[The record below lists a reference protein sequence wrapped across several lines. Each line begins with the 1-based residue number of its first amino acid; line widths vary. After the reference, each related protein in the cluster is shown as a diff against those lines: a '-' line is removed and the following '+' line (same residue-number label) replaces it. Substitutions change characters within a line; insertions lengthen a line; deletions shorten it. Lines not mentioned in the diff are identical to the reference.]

1 MSGLLRVADGLD
13 RGHTAIVET
22 VSAEI
27 CPTLITIKAA
37 PRYAEADLS
46 LECWGGNQKADVLAK
61 VMGREVVVEPAT
73 TMPMGPRA
81 VA

>member
-1 MSGLLRVADGLD
+1 
-13 RGHTAIVET
+13 
-22 VSAEI
+22 
-27 CPTLITIKAA
+27 
-37 PRYAEADLS
+37 
-46 LECWGGNQKADVLAK
+46 VLAK